1 MPNGITISG
10 LDDCLK
16 AFDKA
21 PANLLKMSRTAMR
34 AGAKPVVQ
42 QIRQQTPKRFRKL
55 VKSRLVRM
63 RSGDTNVLIG
73 LFNNHAAGGY
83 QPKTGKR
90 IDDWFKAY
98 WANYGTITRRDPGHK
113 FESPVKRPKY
123 RYNSAGRRVL
133 ERRNNVGQ
141 SAQNFFDRA
150 VAGFEARFIE
160 SFQESLKNQ
169 EANLRER

>member
-1 MPNGITISG
+1 MPNGITITG

-21 PANLLKMSRTAMR
+21 PENLLKISRTAMR

-42 QIRQQTPKRFRKL
+42 QVRQQTPKRFRRL
-55 VKSRLVRM
+55 VKSKLVRM
-63 RSGDTNVLIG
+63 RSGDSNILIG
-73 LFNNHAAGGY
+73 LFNNHASGGY

-98 WANYGTITRRDPGHK
+98 WANYGTITRRDPAHQ
-113 FESPVKRPKY
+113 FESPVKRPTYKY
-123 RYNSAGRRVL
+123 NARGQKVR

-141 SAQNFFDRA
+141 SAQNFFDKA
-150 VAGFEARFIE
+150 VSGFENRFIDA
-160 SFQESLKNQ
+160 FQESLKAQ
-169 EANLRER
+169 ESTLRER